1 MIVRWIRVAARCAAA
16 AAFGV
21 SAASGADCPPIDSP
35 PATVMAYCPAVDRVG
50 KAGLRIFLDRRTG
63 RLRAPSPEEARALF
77 ESGGLG
83 VEGLEPVEIVV
94 HPNGMRSVDL
104 KGAFS
109 YEVVSRRNA
118 DGSLSMRC
126 VPTGPEAQPR

>member
-1 MIVRWIRVAARCAAA
+1 MIVRWVRLAAECAAT

-21 SAASGADCPPIDSP
+21 CVASGADCPPIDSP
-35 PATVMAYCPAVDRVG
+35 PATVTAYCPAVDRVG

-63 RLRAPSPEEARALF
+63 RLRAPTREEARALI

-83 VEGLEPVEIVV
+83 IDGLEPIEIVV
-94 HPNGMRSVDL
+94 HPNGMRSADL

-126 VPTGPEAQPR
+126 IPTGPRADPR